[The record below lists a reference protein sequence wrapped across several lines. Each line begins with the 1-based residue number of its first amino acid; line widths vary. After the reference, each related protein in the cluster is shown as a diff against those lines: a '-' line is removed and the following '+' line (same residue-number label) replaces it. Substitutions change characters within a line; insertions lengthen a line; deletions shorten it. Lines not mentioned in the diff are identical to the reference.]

1 MSTKRG
7 IIQRGT
13 GNWRNVTVTR
23 VRPQDQG
30 IAVSDEARTITK
42 VTENTAEVKLSAGA
56 TVAWEVIENAHG
68 KGIADALIGAAIESA
83 EARGSKRVWDIDLAF
98 CAGFPVTPEGAAEF
112 RKKYGIR
119 RPSIDWP
126 TKPSETPDPAFSPTV
141 IDLDTGRIA

>member
-7 IIQRGT
+7 VIQRGT
-13 GNWRNVTVTR
+13 GNWRNVTTTR
-23 VRPQDQG
+23 VRPQESG
-30 IAVSDEARTITK
+30 IAVEEGGM
-42 VTENTAEVKLSAGA
+42 VVKTTQASADVALSAGA
-56 TVAWEVIENAHG
+56 TLAWEVIDNAHG
-68 KGIADALIGAAIESA
+68 KAIADALVGAAIESA
-83 EARGSKRVWDIDLAF
+83 KARGCKKVWDIDLAF

-141 IDLDTGRIA
+141 IDLDTGKIA